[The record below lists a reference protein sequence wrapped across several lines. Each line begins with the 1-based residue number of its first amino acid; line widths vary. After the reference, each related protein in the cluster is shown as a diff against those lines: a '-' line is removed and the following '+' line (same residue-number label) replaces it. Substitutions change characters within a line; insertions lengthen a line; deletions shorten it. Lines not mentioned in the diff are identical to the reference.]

1 LRHIRLKLPDRPAEE
16 SHVESLILEA
26 KMDPHVRNRLEG
38 FSVDPSDVATFRL
51 LEEELF
57 LGGSWEPLAGVYE
70 RRLSVL
76 EPGSTEW
83 RDLLFRLGELLED
96 RIGDSER
103 ARARYEEL
111 LRVAPQDARALG
123 QLRRLHAR
131 AGSLTS
137 ALQIADVEEALPLGP
152 VERARVLAEVGAL
165 WAETGET
172 AEAEGRFR
180 DALTADPHCEAALA
194 GQARLAEARGDTAE
208 AMRLHE
214 LRLAEQV
221 GAARAETL
229 ERLAT
234 LSHGERARTYLREA
248 LEADP
253 RRRTVIE
260 RLLEV
265 ELGDGPSERT
275 DRLRRA
281 LWDIATETHARRAIA
296 LAAATDQ
303 LDAIGSL
310 ADALEWVTRAEEI
323 GDGDAAVQ
331 ELRARVFRRA
341 GQKERL
347 IDALEQL
354 VSLQGP
360 TAMRLLELSVLHER
374 AGRPERALDWLQS
387 HLEREPDDAEAL
399 AALDRCLG
407 QLQRHGERADVLQRR
422 VELTS
427 DSGERAALLTSLGDL
442 HADALD
448 DPGAAEAEYRRAFE
462 DDPGGA
468 AGERLS
474 QLLRKRERFA
484 DLAETLQTRASGLGE
499 TDESI
504 GLWCE
509 LGELRLGPLDD
520 VSGARDAFRAALEQ
534 DPRSPRAIAG
544 LHRVAEGTQDP
555 AWHLEACERELALD
569 LPDARRAELLASA
582 VSAAVS
588 SGDSLR
594 ARNAAEAWV
603 EFSPGPDSLIA
614 LARIAR
620 ALGDSSREQSALIGL
635 ADCAG
640 PESSL
645 KAEALARL
653 GDLALEQSEADSLER
668 AAHWYREAVS
678 AGAEPSVRERLIDL
692 YRRLGDLPALAE
704 ELRSAIR
711 GTSGSVA
718 KGFVLELSGLLAETG
733 DLDGAIETLQ
743 TAVRGDPAWQAGADQ
758 LGSLLEGERRLQE
771 LADLLDLR
779 LSAELDLELRRPLAA
794 RRAELLLD
802 VFSQPREAAEVAREL
817 LDPTRC
823 GTLEAVFERAL
834 ESAREAE
841 ELTRWLELRVV
852 HAEGDARAEL
862 LLRLAALQRDQRDL
876 GAAIETLRRADRA
889 CSPEGRSEL
898 RASVLGW
905 IRESGDA
912 HEQHELLGLVLDQT
926 GSAEERVELR
936 VERARLRAGP
946 LGDASAALGELD
958 LAALEGPLRAGGLRL
973 LAAIAGETG
982 DAPRRLAALE
992 GLATESED
1000 PEERVRT
1007 LLALADLRTRGPE
1020 PLLDPHAAEAALRSA
1035 LEVRPASLEAF
1046 IQLSRLLE
1054 DANRRTDLASLLR
1067 SRLELDS
1074 IGVEERGALALRLS
1088 QLGGDADLAIAVLR
1102 EALER
1107 GAERHGLIEE
1117 LHSRLAETSDFE
1129 GCAGLCEEELRR
1141 ADAEGRAF
1149 WAERWLRTREHLA
1162 RVPEQELEAVES
1174 LLADAPRTRA
1184 LVERRIRLLRELD
1197 RPEPLAHAL
1206 EHALELESGS
1216 DSPHR
1221 VLRLGELVALLEG
1234 RLDDPRRALDWLER
1248 GGELSPELLARG
1260 ARLAARGDEPA
1271 REAAFLSRLVDGAA
1285 EGAPARPEW
1294 IRRLGLAL
1302 CRTGSLDAAE
1312 PHLRRSLEVGSGDRE
1327 IVDAL
1332 ESILRGRDDRAGLLQ
1347 ILDSKFALEPA
1358 ERRLALA
1365 REGFE
1370 LAERI
1375 GADAAALSW
1384 LRRAHSLE
1392 PLELRLRQRRVE
1404 LEGEC
1409 GDRAGLLDALASLAE
1424 AEEDPR
1430 ARARALATAAAL
1442 HEERGDLELARQLY
1456 AEAVHGSHEAEA
1468 GWLQAQERLLDRLCR
1483 PAERAEVLRQLAEHP
1498 EVDPAQREQH
1508 AEMRMR
1514 VLASHPELQEEAALQ
1529 LRLQV
1534 ESDDGASVAKMRQLL
1549 ALYDSLSR
1557 AADWCS
1563 LAERLRRVVADEE
1576 RVALEREL
1584 ARRLWSELG
1593 DRWRSVAVWS
1603 EILANAP
1610 DDDEALA
1617 SLSELLDAPGSEAQ
1631 RAGILERRARAA
1643 TASPQS
1649 SGEAAADGGGGLRAD
1664 EIQALLLLAARLRF
1678 ESLGDAPRA
1687 LENLERALELDRCSP
1702 AAHEL
1707 RARICQRL
1715 DRPEEELQSLH
1726 VVLQSGRADA
1736 ARGESVRA
1744 DEGSAPLWLRLAALL
1759 AEQPGRREEA
1769 LRAAES
1775 CLALAQTETGL
1786 LQPLCDLFERLGE
1799 WTRTLEILREELSG
1813 RDPNACA
1820 PLLRE
1825 IARIAWEGLG
1835 DAVTTSEALEA
1846 LIDLEP
1852 LGASEEQRLSEA
1864 LEALGETERALEHRR
1879 AALETLG
1886 EAAKERD
1893 WLDLGQLALERG
1905 DLDLARHACDRALDG
1920 NAESVAALAVR
1931 AEVHQLAGDAGRE
1944 IEDRVGYG
1952 ARAADGQE
1960 AAISL
1965 TRAARLAHEALG
1977 DPARARH
1984 LYLEALGRDPT
1995 ALDAL
2000 VGGGKLAV
2008 ERSDWSE
2015 AERLFGMACGLI
2027 ADGSQRQLLARVA
2040 QSAAGAAL
2048 EQDRFREAF
2057 RYLELALA
2065 EQPEDSQSLE
2075 RMGQIA
2081 LQLGEHTKA
2090 RECIEARLVQG
2101 SLGDTDHAEWLRRL
2115 AQACEATGDEAAA
2128 TEHLERAIELQPEDE
2143 VARARVVDLLERRGE
2158 RRRAID
2164 QLDAWA
2170 TIAQPEYRANF
2181 ALRAARLE
2189 IADERKTEA
2198 LERLTALVDADPGH
2212 AEAWC
2217 EIAELSLE
2225 LSGPQAPLG
2234 MLERCRSHASEPE
2247 PLARLAWV
2255 EARAHEALGHRG
2267 DAARCAAA
2275 TLEFRPDHLEA
2286 ARLLAQ
2292 HLGQSGDFEQAV
2304 RKLECALAATHP
2316 PAHIEAE
2323 LADAIGR
2330 SYAGPLEDI
2339 ERAERSFRRALECNP
2354 DRTSVRESLADI
2366 TSFDPSSHGESARL
2380 HRELLESYPAR
2391 PGSWQALLRIA
2402 EQWQREPAAATC
2414 RQVLQLLGCA
2424 AASEGPGAV
2433 PLIRTECVS
2442 DAVVEAA
2449 TELLCTL
2456 EDWEGLPEF
2465 SAAPHL
2471 ASLPGAIRAQLTSIA
2486 GRACETDDAGL
2497 EAIFRAACERTDQ
2510 LLSRRARRKVRR
2522 TLGRDSFEEIAALDP
2537 ARWRE
2542 HALAQAAAQAVAAG
2556 EVELEEAMRA
2566 LLACCRETEQ
2576 LELAGASDPGAI
2588 LQLCPP
2594 ARALLLR
2601 VADAC
2606 TESLGLNL

>member
-1 LRHIRLKLPDRPAEE
+1 
-16 SHVESLILEA
+16 
-26 KMDPHVRNRLEG
+26 
-38 FSVDPSDVATFRL
+38 
-51 LEEELF
+51 
-57 LGGSWEPLAGVYE
+57 
-70 RRLSVL
+70 
-76 EPGSTEW
+76 
-83 RDLLFRLGELLED
+83 
-96 RIGDSER
+96 
-103 ARARYEEL
+103 
-111 LRVAPQDARALG
+111 
-123 QLRRLHAR
+123 
-131 AGSLTS
+131 
-137 ALQIADVEEALPLGP
+137 
-152 VERARVLAEVGAL
+152 
-165 WAETGET
+165 
-172 AEAEGRFR
+172 
-180 DALTADPHCEAALA
+180 
-194 GQARLAEARGDTAE
+194 
-208 AMRLHE
+208 
-214 LRLAEQV
+214 
-221 GAARAETL
+221 
-229 ERLAT
+229 
-234 LSHGERARTYLREA
+234 
-248 LEADP
+248 
-253 RRRTVIE
+253 
-260 RLLEV
+260 
-265 ELGDGPSERT
+265 
-275 DRLRRA
+275 
-281 LWDIATETHARRAIA
+281 
-296 LAAATDQ
+296 
-303 LDAIGSL
+303 
-310 ADALEWVTRAEEI
+310 
-323 GDGDAAVQ
+323 
-331 ELRARVFRRA
+331 
-341 GQKERL
+341 
-347 IDALEQL
+347 
-354 VSLQGP
+354 
-360 TAMRLLELSVLHER
+360 MRLLELSVLHER

-422 VELTS
+422 IDLSS
-427 DSGERAALLTSLGDL
+427 DSGERAALLTALGDL

-448 DPGAAEAEYRRAFE
+448 DPGTAEAEYRRAFE
-462 DDPGGA
+462 ADPGGA

-484 DLAETLQTRASGLGE
+484 DLADTLQTRASRLGE

-509 LGELRLGPLDD
+509 LGELRLGALDD

-603 EFSPGPDSLIA
+603 EFAPGPDSLIA

-620 ALGDSSREQSALIGL
+620 ALGDSTREQSALIGL

-653 GDLALEQSEADSLER
+653 GDLALEQSEPDSLER

-678 AGAEPSVRERLIDL
+678 AGAEPAVREHLIDL

-711 GTSGSVA
+711 STSGEVA
-718 KGFVLELSGLLAETG
+718 QGFVFELSGLLGEMG
-733 DLDGAIETLQ
+733 DRDGAIETLQ
-743 TAVRGDPAWQAGADQ
+743 TAVRDAPGWRAGADR
-758 LGSLLEGERRLQE
+758 LISMLEDGRRLQE
-771 LADLLDLR
+771 LAELLELR
-779 LSAELDLELRRPLAA
+779 LSAELDPEQRRPLAA

-802 VFSQPREAAEVAREL
+802 VFSQPREAADVAREL

-823 GTLEAVFERAL
+823 GTLESVFERAL
-834 ESAREAE
+834 ESTREAE

-876 GAAIETLRRADRA
+876 AAAIETLRRADRA

-912 HEQHELLGLVLDQT
+912 REQHELLGLVLDQT
-926 GSAEERVELR
+926 ESAEERVELR

-946 LGDASAALGELD
+946 LGDAAAAVEELD
-958 LAALEGPLRAGGLRL
+958 RAAQDGPLGAGGLRL
-973 LAAIAGETG
+973 LAALAAETE
-982 DAPRRLAALE
+982 DAPRRLGALE
-992 GLATESED
+992 GLAAESGD

-1020 PLLDPHAAEAALRSA
+1020 SLLDPDAAEAALWSA
-1035 LEVRPASLEAF
+1035 LETRPASLEAF

-1054 DANRRTDLASLLR
+1054 SASRRSDLANLLCA
-1067 SRLELDS
+1067 RLELDS

-1088 QLGGDADLAIAVLR
+1088 QLGGDASLAIAVLR

-1129 GCAGLCEEELRR
+1129 GCAGLCEDELRR

-1162 RVPEQELEAVES
+1162 RAPEEELEAVES
-1174 LLADAPRTRA
+1174 LLDDAPRTRA
-1184 LVERRIRLLRELD
+1184 LVERRIRLLRDLD
-1197 RPEPLAHAL
+1197 RPEPLANAL
-1206 EHALELESGS
+1206 EHALELESAG

-1260 ARLAARGDEPA
+1260 ARLAARVDEPA
-1271 REAAFLSRLVDGAA
+1271 REATFLSRLVDGAA
-1285 EGAPARPEW
+1285 EGTPARPEW

-1327 IVDAL
+1327 VVDAL
-1332 ESILRGRDDRAGLLQ
+1332 ESILRGRDDPAGLVQ

-1358 ERRLALA
+1358 EHRLPLA
-1365 REGFE
+1365 REAFE
-1370 LAERI
+1370 LAQRI

-1384 LRRAHSLE
+1384 LRRVHALD
-1392 PLELRLRQRRVE
+1392 PLELPLRQRRVE
-1404 LEGEC
+1404 LEREC

-1424 AEEDPR
+1424 VEEDPR

-1456 AEAVHGSHEAEA
+1456 SEALHGSLEAEP

-1483 PAERAEVLRQLAEHP
+1483 PAERAEMLRQLAEHP
-1498 EVDPAQREQH
+1498 EVDQAQRERH
-1508 AEMRMR
+1508 AEVRMR

-1534 ESDDGASVAKMRQLL
+1534 DSDDCASVAKMRQLL

-1563 LAERLRRVVADEE
+1563 LAERLRRFVADEE
-1576 RVALEREL
+1576 RGALEREL
-1584 ARRLWSELG
+1584 ARRLWSDLG

-1617 SLSELLDAPGSEAQ
+1617 ALSELLDAPGSEAQ
-1631 RAGILERRARAA
+1631 RAGILERRALAA
-1643 TASPQS
+1643 LTSMEPAS
-1649 SGEAAADGGGGLRAD
+1649 EVAAVRGRGLGAD
-1664 EIQALLLLAARLRF
+1664 EIQALLLTAARLRF
-1678 ESLGDAPRA
+1678 ESLGDAPLA
-1687 LENLERALELDRCSP
+1687 LENLERALELDRCAP

-1707 RARICQRL
+1707 RARICHRL
-1715 DRPEEELQSLH
+1715 DRPEDELQSLH
-1726 VVLQSGRADA
+1726 VVLRSGRAGADA
-1736 ARGESVRA
+1736 
-1744 DEGSAPLWLRLAALL
+1744 APLWLRLADIL

-1769 LRAAES
+1769 RRAAES
-1775 CLALAQTETGL
+1775 CLALAQTDTGL
-1786 LQPLCDLFERLGE
+1786 LQPLCELFERLGE
-1799 WTRTLEILREELSG
+1799 WTRALEILRDELE
-1813 RDPNACA
+1813 RREPNACA

-1825 IARIAWEGLG
+1825 VARIAWEGLG
-1835 DAVTTSEALEA
+1835 DAAATSEALEA
-1846 LIDLEP
+1846 LIELET
-1852 LGASEEQRLSEA
+1852 LSASEQQRLSEA

-1879 AALETLG
+1879 AALEALG
-1886 EAAKERD
+1886 EGARERD

-1905 DLDLARHACDRALDG
+1905 DLDLARSACDRALEG
-1920 NAESVAALAVR
+1920 NAESVAALALR
-1931 AEVHQLAGDAGRE
+1931 AEVHQLTGDAERE

-1952 ARAADGQE
+1952 ARAADGRE

-1965 TRAARLAHEALG
+1965 TRAARLAHDALG

-2000 VGGGKLAV
+2000 VGGGELAV

-2027 ADGSQRQLLARVA
+2027 TDGSERQLLAQVA

-2057 RYLELALA
+2057 RYLELALT

-2115 AQACEATGDEAAA
+2115 AQACEATGDDAAA

-2170 TIAQPEYRANF
+2170 TIAQPEYRADF

-2189 IADERKTEA
+2189 IADERKSEA
-2198 LERLTALVDADPGH
+2198 FQRLTALVDADPGH

-2225 LSGPQAPLG
+2225 LNGPQALLD
-2234 MLERCRSHASEPE
+2234 MLERCRSHASEAE

-2267 DAARCAAA
+2267 DAARCAAE
-2275 TLEFRPDHLEA
+2275 TLECRPDHLDA

-2292 HLGQSGDFEQAV
+2292 HLGQCGEFEQAV

-2316 PAHIEAE
+2316 PAHVEAE

-2414 RQVLQLLGCA
+2414 RQVLRLLGCA
-2424 AASEGPGAV
+2424 AAIEGPGTA

-2449 TELLCTL
+2449 TELLSSL
-2456 EDWEGLPEF
+2456 EDWEALPEF
-2465 SAAPHL
+2465 SAAAKL
-2471 ASLPGAIRAQLTSIA
+2471 SSLPGAIRAQLTSIA
-2486 GRACETDDAGL
+2486 GRACEADDAGL
-2497 EAIFRAACERTDQ
+2497 EAIFRAACERAEQ

-2522 TLGRDSFEEIAALDP
+2522 TLGRDSFEEIAGLDP

-2542 HALAQAAAQAVAAG
+2542 HVLAQAAAQAVAAG
-2556 EVELEEAMRA
+2556 EIGLEEAMRG
-2566 LLACCRETEQ
+2566 LLTCSGQTEQ
-2576 LELAGASDPGAI
+2576 LELADAPDPGAI

-2594 ARALLLR
+2594 ARSLLLR

-2606 TESLGLNL
+2606 TESLGLNA